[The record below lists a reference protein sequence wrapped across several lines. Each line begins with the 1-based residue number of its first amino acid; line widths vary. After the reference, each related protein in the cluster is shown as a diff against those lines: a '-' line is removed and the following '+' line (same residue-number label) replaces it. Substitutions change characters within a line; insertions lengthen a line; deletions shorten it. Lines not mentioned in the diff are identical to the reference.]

1 MIIFKSVVN
10 STAGALAS
18 RLLYAIAACLPT
30 LTVNAQTSP
39 FEGPSDELI
48 DLSLEELLNVEV
60 TSVSRRSQ
68 SLSTAAA
75 AAFVVTEQDIRRS
88 GATTIP
94 DVLRMVPGIN
104 VAQIDGNKW
113 AVTARGFNGRFAGK
127 LLVLMDGRTIYSPLF
142 SGVFWDLHDVSLE
155 SIERIEVIRGPGA
168 TLWGANAVNGIIN
181 IITKSAGST
190 QGGFVHAGV
199 SNTGGNA
206 AVLRY
211 GGAVSESTD
220 YRVYAKYSDRDP
232 NQDTLG
238 NPVADSWQSAR
249 LGLRTDS
256 DLSPNDH
263 LMFIAEAY
271 DGTLGET
278 VFDRSPLPPYE
289 TVVDAEEQTNGYY
302 AQLAWSR
309 SLANES
315 QMTLQAYYDHSERE
329 AYFYDGFTV
338 DTVDID
344 FQHGFRAGDRHELVW
359 GLGFRYTDDEMVSGF
374 SMGLDPA
381 SRSQTWASAFLQ
393 DEIELSADNVYL
405 TVGAK
410 FDHNSFSQNDVEVQ
424 PTIRIRFNAGESGT
438 AWASISRAI
447 RLPSRGDLD
456 GRAVSAVIP
465 PLVPPNQAPV
475 PLVIGINGN
484 PEQESEELIAYE
496 FGYRRQASDNTAI
509 DIALFYHDHND
520 ERSAVQGAPLCMP
533 SGIPT
538 FVDPT
543 CVLSAQYVDASLN
556 ISSDAANESY
566 GMEVVVDWTPTDDW
580 RLQTVYSGIQF
591 ADSRPPVGFA
601 TNFVQPTPE
610 HQLSLRSLMNV
621 GSNSE
626 FDVWLRYVDELESIS
641 VDEYVELD
649 ARFGW
654 SPSDRLQLSI
664 VGRNLLDEAHQ
675 EFNSEIRDI
684 VPVAIERRAYV
695 EMRWSF

>member
-1 MIIFKSVVN
+1 MIIVKSI
-10 STAGALAS
+10 AGKPAALLASALA
-18 RLLYAIAACLPT
+18 ACALT
-30 LTVNAQTSP
+30 LNARAQTAP
-39 FEGPSDELI
+39 FDDPPGDLI

-142 SGVFWDLHDVSLE
+142 SGVFWDMHDVSLE

-199 SNTGGNA
+199 STTGGNA

-211 GGAVSESTD
+211 GGKTSDSTD

-232 NQDTLG
+232 NQGTLG
-238 NPVADSWQSAR
+238 NPVADGWQSVR

-278 VFDRSPLPPYE
+278 VFDRTPLPPYE
-289 TVVDAEEQTNGYY
+289 SIVDAEEETNGFY

-315 QMTLQAYYDHSERE
+315 QMTLQAHYDHSDRE

-338 DTVDID
+338 DTFDMD
-344 FQHGFRAGDRHELVW
+344 FQHGFRAGDRHEIVW
-359 GLGFRYTDDEMVSGF
+359 GLGFRYTDDEMMSGF

-393 DEIELSADNVYL
+393 DEIELSADNVYF

-456 GRAVSAVIP
+456 GRAVSVVIP

-496 FGYRRQASDNTAI
+496 FGYRRQASDNIAI
-509 DIALFYHDHND
+509 DIALFYHDHNT
-520 ERSAVQGAPLCMP
+520 ERSTVQDAPVCMP
-533 SGIPT
+533 SGTPT
-538 FVDPT
+538 FVDPL
-543 CVLSAQYVDASLN
+543 CVLSAEYVDASLTLG
-556 ISSDAANESY
+556 SDANNESY

-580 RLQTVYSGIQF
+580 RLQAVYSGIQF

-610 HQLSLRSLMNV
+610 HQLSVRSLMNI
-621 GSNSE
+621 GDKSE
-626 FDVWLRYVDELESIS
+626 VDIWLRYVDELESIS

-664 VGRNLLDEAHQ
+664 VGRNLLDDAHQ
-675 EFNSEIRDI
+675 EFISEIRDI
-684 VPVAIERRAYV
+684 VPVAIERRAYI